1 MKHGLTLVEVLI
13 AMAIATI
20 VGLLLF
26 VIIVNSAGLFYT
38 QSSKLSQGVGIN
50 DALQKVKEAIRS
62 SSSVAPSYQD
72 GPATYTSSSTQLI
85 LKIPS
90 IDTSGNVIGET
101 FDYYVFFQ
109 DQNFFTFKSFPASQS
124 SRKASDQIL
133 SSNVDS
139 LTFRYFD
146 SQTPPQEVTA
156 VSAAKVRLTIILKQ
170 KAGMSYEQSIA
181 TAEASLRN
189 D

>member
-1 MKHGLTLVEVLI
+1 MMRGLTLVEVLI
-13 AMAIATI
+13 AMGIATI
-20 VGLLLF
+20 VGSLLL
-26 VIIVNSAGLFYT
+26 VIIVNSTGLFYT

-50 DALQKVKEAIRS
+50 DALQKVKDSIRQ
-62 SSSVAPSYQD
+62 SSSVASSYQD
-72 GPATYTSSSTQLI
+72 NSTTYTSSSTQLI

-101 FDYYVFFQ
+101 FDYYVFFT
-109 DQNFFTFKSFPASQS
+109 DQNFFKFKSFPASQS
-124 SRKASDQIL
+124 SRKAFNQIL
-133 SSNVDS
+133 SSNVDG
-139 LTFRYFD
+139 LTFQYFG

-156 VSAAKVRLTIILKQ
+156 VSAAKVRLAIILKQ
-170 KAGMSYEQSIA
+170 KVGVNYEQSIA